1 MTRETGAVVE
11 PEVERELDRVCTALE
26 AAGYRVVEGGI
37 PNAARA
43 PELWAELVGT
53 ELLHSAL
60 PDWHGLIAESNLQ
73 HIETQFGLFDL
84 GDSLSAWSRA
94 FVERRQTAQATA
106 QLMEEHP
113 LIVAPVAGMKTPR
126 LDFDQYLDLE
136 ATRDL
141 FDHMRDVVWVNLLSL
156 PSLALPNGIQ
166 LVARRFHE
174 AEAAAA
180 AAAIVDA
187 LEPVSIA
194 EPAPPPTDS
203 TPMTQRET
211 MSEVLPKTGFQSP
224 YDVPTPAGA
233 EGWEEMY
240 PYYLLFDPARRDE
253 EEKRFWFYNGMHFP
267 EPMPAFDMITG
278 GSCYQSIGLYQG
290 RVFSIPTVLGIE
302 HRVVNGY
309 VYITSNEVTD
319 PAEIEKRLEVFL
331 PRIGFYY
338 ANWDSL
344 VNRWQAEVDKRI
356 EELATLEVPKLPELE
371 DEQEVIHDHKLG
383 SNYRLMRSYDRTLQL
398 YNELNQLHFELLL
411 LAYGAY
417 LTFFQFCQGAF
428 PDMGMQ
434 TMTQMIAGYDTTMF
448 RPDDEL
454 KALARS
460 ALDKGV
466 DGAFTDGRSHEEILA
481 ELSESEPGREWIADL
496 ESRQHPWFYMSTGDG
511 FYHHH
516 RAWADDPRLPFAAIG
531 GYIRQ
536 LGEGRSL
543 ERPKEQLLAE
553 RDRIASEY
561 SALLPTDEERGQF
574 DEMLGLCRHVFPHA
588 EGHKFFIEH
597 WGTSL
602 FFNKMREIGEVFVD
616 QGFFEEADDVF
627 FLNIHEVHEALF
639 DLGLAWSGGTPGRGT
654 LYWPPRVARR
664 KEILAKLAEW
674 NPPPALGTVPEVISD
689 PTVQLLW
696 GITADRLHA
705 WAATAG
711 GGDGVGDVSGYAAS
725 PGVVEGVARVVRS
738 IDEIGTVQQDE
749 ILVCSVTAPSW
760 GPVFP
765 KIAGAVSDIGGMM
778 SHAAIVAREYGL
790 PAVVG
795 TGNATSTIKTGDRVR
810 VDGNTGSVT
819 ILS

>member
-1 MTRETGAVVE
+1 
-11 PEVERELDRVCTALE
+11 
-26 AAGYRVVEGGI
+26 
-37 PNAARA
+37 
-43 PELWAELVGT
+43 
-53 ELLHSAL
+53 
-60 PDWHGLIAESNLQ
+60 
-73 HIETQFGLFDL
+73 
-84 GDSLSAWSRA
+84 
-94 FVERRQTAQATA
+94 
-106 QLMEEHP
+106 
-113 LIVAPVAGMKTPR
+113 
-126 LDFDQYLDLE
+126 
-136 ATRDL
+136 
-141 FDHMRDVVWVNLLSL
+141 
-156 PSLALPNGIQ
+156 
-166 LVARRFHE
+166 
-174 AEAAAA
+174 
-180 AAAIVDA
+180 
-187 LEPVSIA
+187 
-194 EPAPPPTDS
+194 
-203 TPMTQRET
+203 

-240 PYYLLFDPARRDE
+240 PYYLLFDPARREE

-309 VYITSNEVTD
+309 VYITANEVTD
-319 PAEIEKRLEVFL
+319 PAEIEKRLAVFL

-344 VNRWQAEVDKRI
+344 VDRWQAEVDKRI

-417 LTFFQFCQGAF
+417 LTFFQFCQAAF
-428 PDMGMQ
+428 PDMGTQ

-543 ERPKEQLLAE
+543 DRPKEQLLAE

-561 SALLPTDEERGQF
+561 SALLATDEERAQF

-602 FFNKMREIGEVFVD
+602 FFNKMREIGQVFAD
-616 QGFFEEADDVF
+616 HGFFEEADDVF
-627 FLNIHEVHEALF
+627 FLSIHEVHAALF
-639 DLGLAWSGGTPGRGT
+639 DLGLAWSGGTAGRGT

-664 KEILAKLAEW
+664 KEILARLAEW

-711 GGDGVGDVSGYAAS
+711 AGDGAGEVSGYAAS

-738 IDEIGTVQQDE
+738 VDDIGTVQQDE

-765 KIAGAVSDIGGMM
+765 KIAAAVSDIGGMM

-810 VDGNTGSVT
+810 VDGNTGTVT

>member
-1 MTRETGAVVE
+1 
-11 PEVERELDRVCTALE
+11 
-26 AAGYRVVEGGI
+26 
-37 PNAARA
+37 
-43 PELWAELVGT
+43 
-53 ELLHSAL
+53 
-60 PDWHGLIAESNLQ
+60 
-73 HIETQFGLFDL
+73 
-84 GDSLSAWSRA
+84 
-94 FVERRQTAQATA
+94 
-106 QLMEEHP
+106 
-113 LIVAPVAGMKTPR
+113 
-126 LDFDQYLDLE
+126 
-136 ATRDL
+136 
-141 FDHMRDVVWVNLLSL
+141 
-156 PSLALPNGIQ
+156 
-166 LVARRFHE
+166 
-174 AEAAAA
+174 
-180 AAAIVDA
+180 
-187 LEPVSIA
+187 
-194 EPAPPPTDS
+194 
-203 TPMTQRET
+203 

-309 VYITSNEVTD
+309 IYITSNEVTD

-417 LTFFQFCQGAF
+417 LTFFQFCQGVF

-536 LGEGRSL
+536 LDEGRSL

-602 FFNKMREIGEVFVD
+602 FFNKMREIGQVFVD
-616 QGFFEEADDVF
+616 HGFFEEADDVF

-711 GGDGVGDVSGYAAS
+711 AGDGVGDVSGYAAS

-738 IDEIGTVQQDE
+738 VDDIGTVQQDE

-765 KIAGAVSDIGGMM
+765 KIAAAVSDIGGMM

-795 TGNATSTIKTGDRVR
+795 TGNATSAIKTGDRVR
-810 VDGNTGSVT
+810 VDGNTGIVT

>member
-1 MTRETGAVVE
+1 
-11 PEVERELDRVCTALE
+11 
-26 AAGYRVVEGGI
+26 
-37 PNAARA
+37 
-43 PELWAELVGT
+43 
-53 ELLHSAL
+53 
-60 PDWHGLIAESNLQ
+60 
-73 HIETQFGLFDL
+73 
-84 GDSLSAWSRA
+84 
-94 FVERRQTAQATA
+94 
-106 QLMEEHP
+106 
-113 LIVAPVAGMKTPR
+113 MKTPR

-180 AAAIVDA
+180 AAAICDA
-187 LEPVSIA
+187 LEPVLTPS
-194 EPAPPPTDS
+194 PPRHATRPPDEGK
-203 TPMTQRET
+203 P

-224 YDVPTPAGA
+224 YDVPTPVGA

-240 PYYLLFDPARRDE
+240 PYYLLFDPARREE

-383 SNYRLMRSYDRTLQL
+383 SNYRLMRSYDRTLQAL
-398 YNELNQLHFELLL
+398 QRAQPAPFRAAPARLRRLPDVLPVLPGRVPRHGHADDDADDRRLRHDHVPARRRAE
-411 LAYGAY
+411 GARA
-417 LTFFQFCQGAF
+417 LGA
-428 PDMGMQ
+428 
-434 TMTQMIAGYDTTMF
+434 
-448 RPDDEL
+448 R
-454 KALARS
+454 KR
-460 ALDKGV
+460 V

-481 ELSESEPGREWIADL
+481 ELSESEAGREWIADL

-516 RAWADDPRLPFAAIG
+516 RAWADDPAAFAAIG

-536 LGEGRSL
+536 LGEGRASTGRRSSCSPS
-543 ERPKEQLLAE
+543 ETGSPPSTRPPL
-553 RDRIASEY
+553 S
-561 SALLPTDEERGQF
+561 TDEERGAVRR
-574 DEMLGLCRHVFPHA
+574 DARALPPRLSPMR
-588 EGHKFFIEH
+588 K
-597 WGTSL
+597 GTSSSSSTGAP
-602 FFNKMREIGEVFVD
+602 RSSSTRCARSARSFVD
-616 QGFFEEADDVF
+616 QGFLRGGRTTSSSSTSTRCMRPSSTSASPGPA
-627 FLNIHEVHEALF
+627 ALP
-639 DLGLAWSGGTPGRGT
+639 GSGNPVLATARGRGG
-654 LYWPPRVARR
+654 RR
-664 KEILAKLAEW
+664 SSRSSQEW
-674 NPPPALGTVPEVISD
+674 SPPPALGTVPEVISD
-689 PTVQLLW
+689 PTVQSLW

-711 GGDGVGDVSGYAAS
+711 GGDGVRDVSGYAAS
-725 PGVVEGVARVVRS
+725 PGVVEGVARVVREHRRDRHGPAGRDS
-738 IDEIGTVQQDE
+738 RLLGH
-749 ILVCSVTAPSW
+749 CSEL
-760 GPVFP
+760 
-765 KIAGAVSDIGGMM
+765 GA
-778 SHAAIVAREYGL
+778 RL
-790 PAVVG
+790 PE
-795 TGNATSTIKTGDRVR
+795 DRRRRLRHRRDDV
-810 VDGNTGSVT
+810 
-819 ILS
+819 

>member
-1 MTRETGAVVE
+1 
-11 PEVERELDRVCTALE
+11 
-26 AAGYRVVEGGI
+26 
-37 PNAARA
+37 
-43 PELWAELVGT
+43 
-53 ELLHSAL
+53 
-60 PDWHGLIAESNLQ
+60 
-73 HIETQFGLFDL
+73 
-84 GDSLSAWSRA
+84 
-94 FVERRQTAQATA
+94 
-106 QLMEEHP
+106 
-113 LIVAPVAGMKTPR
+113 
-126 LDFDQYLDLE
+126 
-136 ATRDL
+136 
-141 FDHMRDVVWVNLLSL
+141 
-156 PSLALPNGIQ
+156 
-166 LVARRFHE
+166 
-174 AEAAAA
+174 
-180 AAAIVDA
+180 
-187 LEPVSIA
+187 
-194 EPAPPPTDS
+194 
-203 TPMTQRET
+203 

-224 YDVPTPAGA
+224 YDVPTPTGA

-240 PYYLLFDPARRDE
+240 PYYLLFDPARREE

-344 VNRWQAEVDKRI
+344 VNRWQAEVDKCI
-356 EELATLEVPKLPELE
+356 EELTTLEVPKLPELE

-428 PDMGMQ
+428 PDMGTQ

-460 ALDKGV
+460 ALDKRV

-481 ELSESEPGREWIADL
+481 ELGESEAGREWIADL

-536 LGEGRSL
+536 LGDGRSL
-543 ERPKEQLLAE
+543 ERPKAQLLAE

-561 SALLPTDEERGQF
+561 SALLPTDEERVQF

-602 FFNKMREIGEVFVD
+602 FFNKMREIGQVFVD
-616 QGFFEEADDVF
+616 HGFFEEADDVF
-627 FLNIHEVHEALF
+627 FLNIHEVHAALF
-639 DLGLAWSGGTPGRGT
+639 DLGLAWSGGMPGRGT
-654 LYWPPRVARR
+654 LYWPPQVARR

-711 GGDGVGDVSGYAAS
+711 AAGGGGVSGYAAS

-738 IDEIGTVQQDE
+738 VDDIGTVQQDE

-765 KIAGAVSDIGGMM
+765 KIAAAVSDIGGMM

-810 VDGNTGSVT
+810 VDGDTGTVT

>member
-1 MTRETGAVVE
+1 
-11 PEVERELDRVCTALE
+11 
-26 AAGYRVVEGGI
+26 
-37 PNAARA
+37 
-43 PELWAELVGT
+43 
-53 ELLHSAL
+53 
-60 PDWHGLIAESNLQ
+60 
-73 HIETQFGLFDL
+73 
-84 GDSLSAWSRA
+84 
-94 FVERRQTAQATA
+94 
-106 QLMEEHP
+106 
-113 LIVAPVAGMKTPR
+113 
-126 LDFDQYLDLE
+126 
-136 ATRDL
+136 
-141 FDHMRDVVWVNLLSL
+141 
-156 PSLALPNGIQ
+156 
-166 LVARRFHE
+166 
-174 AEAAAA
+174 
-180 AAAIVDA
+180 
-187 LEPVSIA
+187 
-194 EPAPPPTDS
+194 
-203 TPMTQRET
+203 

-240 PYYLLFDPARRDE
+240 PYYLLFDPARREE

-356 EELATLEVPKLPELE
+356 EELTALEVPKLPELE

-460 ALDKGV
+460 ALDKHV

-481 ELSESEPGREWIADL
+481 ELSESEAGREWIADL

-543 ERPKEQLLAE
+543 DRPKEQLLAE

-561 SALLPTDEERGQF
+561 SALLPTDEERVQF

-602 FFNKMREIGEVFVD
+602 FFNKMREIGQVFVD

-639 DLGLAWSGGTPGRGT
+639 DLGLAWSGGSAGPGNPVLAAAGGTAEGDPRQARRVEPATRARHGAGGDQRPDRAAALGHHCRQAARLGRHGRRRRRRRRRERLRG
-654 LYWPPRVARR
+654 LAGSRGRRRPRRQERRRHRHRAAGRDPRLLGHCSELGACLPEDRGRRLRHRRDDVSRGDRRPRVRPASRCRHRQRNLDDQDRRPGARR
-664 KEILAKLAEW
+664 RQHRHGDDPELMTTSRFTIPFDELSLDQVELVGGKSAHLGDLLRAGFPVPPGFAITAARVR
-674 NPPPALGTVPEVISD
+674 PRPPAGRRPSS
-689 PTVQLLW
+689 
-696 GITADRLHA
+696 
-705 WAATAG
+705 TAG
-711 GGDGVGDVSGYAAS
+711 
-725 PGVVEGVARVVRS
+725 P
-738 IDEIGTVQQDE
+738 
-749 ILVCSVTAPSW
+749 
-760 GPVFP
+760 
-765 KIAGAVSDIGGMM
+765 
-778 SHAAIVAREYGL
+778 
-790 PAVVG
+790 
-795 TGNATSTIKTGDRVR
+795 
-810 VDGNTGSVT
+810 
-819 ILS
+819 

>member
-1 MTRETGAVVE
+1 
-11 PEVERELDRVCTALE
+11 
-26 AAGYRVVEGGI
+26 
-37 PNAARA
+37 
-43 PELWAELVGT
+43 
-53 ELLHSAL
+53 
-60 PDWHGLIAESNLQ
+60 
-73 HIETQFGLFDL
+73 
-84 GDSLSAWSRA
+84 
-94 FVERRQTAQATA
+94 
-106 QLMEEHP
+106 
-113 LIVAPVAGMKTPR
+113 
-126 LDFDQYLDLE
+126 
-136 ATRDL
+136 
-141 FDHMRDVVWVNLLSL
+141 
-156 PSLALPNGIQ
+156 
-166 LVARRFHE
+166 
-174 AEAAAA
+174 
-180 AAAIVDA
+180 
-187 LEPVSIA
+187 
-194 EPAPPPTDS
+194 
-203 TPMTQRET
+203 

-240 PYYLLFDPARRDE
+240 PYYLLFDPARREE

-309 VYITSNEVTD
+309 IYITSNEVTD

-356 EELATLEVPKLPELE
+356 EELVALEVPKLPELE

-460 ALDKGV
+460 ALDKHV

-481 ELSESEPGREWIADL
+481 ELSESEAGREWIADL

-543 ERPKEQLLAE
+543 DRPKEQLLAE

-561 SALLPTDEERGQF
+561 SALLPTDEERVQF

-602 FFNKMREIGEVFVD
+602 FFNKMREIGQVFVD

-711 GGDGVGDVSGYAAS
+711 GGDSAGDVSGYAAS

-738 IDEIGTVQQDE
+738 VDDIGTVQQDE

-765 KIAGAVSDIGGMM
+765 KIAAAVSDIGGMM

-795 TGNATSTIKTGDRVR
+795 TGNATSTINTGDRVR
-810 VDGNTGSVT
+810 VDGNTGMVT

>member
-1 MTRETGAVVE
+1 
-11 PEVERELDRVCTALE
+11 
-26 AAGYRVVEGGI
+26 
-37 PNAARA
+37 
-43 PELWAELVGT
+43 
-53 ELLHSAL
+53 
-60 PDWHGLIAESNLQ
+60 
-73 HIETQFGLFDL
+73 
-84 GDSLSAWSRA
+84 
-94 FVERRQTAQATA
+94 
-106 QLMEEHP
+106 
-113 LIVAPVAGMKTPR
+113 
-126 LDFDQYLDLE
+126 
-136 ATRDL
+136 
-141 FDHMRDVVWVNLLSL
+141 
-156 PSLALPNGIQ
+156 
-166 LVARRFHE
+166 
-174 AEAAAA
+174 
-180 AAAIVDA
+180 
-187 LEPVSIA
+187 
-194 EPAPPPTDS
+194 
-203 TPMTQRET
+203 

-240 PYYLLFDPARRDE
+240 PYYLLFDPARRE
-253 EEKRFWFYNGMHFP
+253 EEENRFWFYNGMHFP

-309 VYITSNEVTD
+309 IYITSNEVTD

-371 DEQEVIHDHKLG
+371 DEQELIHDHKLG

-460 ALDKGV
+460 ALDKHV

-481 ELSESEPGREWIADL
+481 ELSESEAGREWIADL

-536 LGEGRSL
+536 LGDGRSL

-553 RDRIASEY
+553 RDRIAAEY
-561 SALLPTDEERGQF
+561 SALLSTDEERAQF

-602 FFNKMREIGEVFVD
+602 FFNKMREIGQVFVD
-616 QGFFEEADDVF
+616 HGFFEEADDVF

-639 DLGLAWSGGTPGRGT
+639 DLGLGWSGGKPGRGT

-711 GGDGVGDVSGYAAS
+711 AGDGVGDVSGYAAS

-738 IDEIGTVQQDE
+738 VDEIGTVQQDE

-765 KIAGAVSDIGGMM
+765 KIAAAVSDIGGMM

-795 TGNATSTIKTGDRVR
+795 TGNATSAIKTGDRVR
-810 VDGNTGSVT
+810 VDGNTGTVT

>member
-1 MTRETGAVVE
+1 
-11 PEVERELDRVCTALE
+11 
-26 AAGYRVVEGGI
+26 
-37 PNAARA
+37 
-43 PELWAELVGT
+43 
-53 ELLHSAL
+53 
-60 PDWHGLIAESNLQ
+60 
-73 HIETQFGLFDL
+73 
-84 GDSLSAWSRA
+84 
-94 FVERRQTAQATA
+94 
-106 QLMEEHP
+106 
-113 LIVAPVAGMKTPR
+113 
-126 LDFDQYLDLE
+126 
-136 ATRDL
+136 
-141 FDHMRDVVWVNLLSL
+141 
-156 PSLALPNGIQ
+156 
-166 LVARRFHE
+166 
-174 AEAAAA
+174 
-180 AAAIVDA
+180 
-187 LEPVSIA
+187 
-194 EPAPPPTDS
+194 
-203 TPMTQRET
+203 
-211 MSEVLPKTGFQSP
+211 
-224 YDVPTPAGA
+224 
-233 EGWEEMY
+233 
-240 PYYLLFDPARRDE
+240 
-253 EEKRFWFYNGMHFP
+253 
-267 EPMPAFDMITG
+267 
-278 GSCYQSIGLYQG
+278 
-290 RVFSIPTVLGIE
+290 
-302 HRVVNGY
+302 
-309 VYITSNEVTD
+309 
-319 PAEIEKRLEVFL
+319 
-331 PRIGFYY
+331 
-338 ANWDSL
+338 
-344 VNRWQAEVDKRI
+344 
-356 EELATLEVPKLPELE
+356 
-371 DEQEVIHDHKLG
+371 VIHDHKLG

-417 LTFFQFCQGAF
+417 LTFFQFCQAAF
-428 PDMGMQ
+428 PDMGTQ

-466 DGAFTDGRSHEEILA
+466 DGAFADGRSHEEILA

-496 ESRQHPWFYMSTGDG
+496 VSRQHPWFFMSTGDG

-543 ERPKEQLLAE
+543 DRPKEQLLAE

-561 SALLPTDEERGQF
+561 SALLPTGEERAQF

-602 FFNKMREIGEVFVD
+602 FFNKMREIGQVFVE

-639 DLGLAWSGGTPGRGT
+639 DVGLAWSGGTRGRGT

-705 WAATAG
+705 WAAAAG
-711 GGDGVGDVSGYAAS
+711 NGEGAGDVSGYAAS
-725 PGVVEGVARVVRS
+725 PGVAEGVARVVRS
-738 IDEIGTVQQDE
+738 VDDIGTVQQDE

-765 KIAGAVSDIGGMM
+765 KIAAAVSDIGGMM

-795 TGNATSTIKTGDRVR
+795 TGNATSTIKTGDRLR